1 MSSERTF
8 SSTASAALGV
18 VNVRRIAA
26 AHNRVVSSGLWEISL
41 YGNADQG
48 IGIPL
53 DFLIAEARLNS
64 DEWTIL

>member
-1 MSSERTF
+1 M
-8 SSTASAALGV
+8 
-18 VNVRRIAA
+18 RRIAA